1 MNPGQKPEWI
11 ELADSDKAIK
21 HRQLS
26 KGLPILAVAI
36 TAAIIGAG
44 TIFAQPQELSVASAD
59 PVVSTSTQ
67 NSDQSASVVPAIGN
81 ASPTTS
87 NSEPMKARNVS
98 SDNSATNPST
108 ASTSPT
114 NPTNPTIASMPTK
127 SGDDEADDEGDDEG
141 NDD

>member
-21 HRQLS
+21 HRQMS

-59 PVVSTSTQ
+59 PIVATATQ
-67 NSDQSASVVPAIGN
+67 NSDQGAAIAN
-81 ASPTTS
+81 TDPSTT
-87 NSEPMKARNVS
+87 NTEPVKVRNVS
-98 SDNSATNPST
+98 SENPATNPSA

-114 NPTNPTIASMPTK
+114 NPTNPTIATIPTK
-127 SGDDEADDEGDDEG
+127 SGDDEGDDDEGDD
-141 NDD
+141 D